1 MIPSEYGSTAP
12 TSREV
17 VAEQVRDDEPAA
29 LVHLR
34 ALERAREQLQ
44 LRELDVLV
52 DALEDLVH
60 VGARPRR
67 APRRAVAPSVSCSRT
82 GSGRCR

>member
-1 MIPSEYGSTAP
+1 MIPSLYGSAAP

-17 VAEQVRDDEPAA
+17 VAQEERDDERAA

-52 DALEDLVH
+52 DALEDAVDVRAGLDEL
-60 VGARPRR
+60 GAR
-67 APRRAVAPSVSCSRT
+67 AAAPSASCSRT
-82 GSGRCR
+82 GSDRCR